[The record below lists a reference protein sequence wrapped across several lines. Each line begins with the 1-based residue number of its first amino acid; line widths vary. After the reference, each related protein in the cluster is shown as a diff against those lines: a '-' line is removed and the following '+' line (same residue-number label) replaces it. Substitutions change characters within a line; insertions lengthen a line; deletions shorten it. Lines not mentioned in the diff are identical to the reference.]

1 MSLLTMTPCYSI
13 MLCFLAVVLMVII
26 VAPLAYIILRM
37 LWSTI
42 ASQLRKQSTVK
53 HNNK

>member
-42 ASQLRKQSTVK
+42 ALRLRKQTATK
-53 HNNK
+53 HDNK